1 MNNKEVPKGLRD
13 ILPPEL
19 KKRRYLHSVAERF
32 FSTFGYEEVETPMF
46 ELLDVVEN
54 GTGREMRE
62 QMFIFMDRFG
72 GLLALR
78 PEMTVSIARLAAT
91 HFAAA
96 RAPKRLWYR
105 GNVFRQVE
113 PQLAKFREFE
123 QMGIELIGASG
134 TWADAEVIALAAR
147 ILQELRVE
155 DFRISLNHIGI
166 FNNLVKAQNLRAA
179 EHNRLKQLVE
189 AKDLVELQRLLFQLP
204 LAEPVRYT
212 LSKLPVLH
220 GGAEILEKIP
230 YLHELEATKQAVEE
244 LLAVY
249 ECLAAYG
256 VQEYVVLDMGV
267 IRGLNYY
274 TGVIFEGYSPRLGYS
289 LMGGGRYDKLMG
301 QFGEERPATGFALG
315 VDRLG
320 LVVNAP
326 PEPPAGYWLAGD
338 DLALLLYKADELRQ
352 SGKVVRIDMAAR
364 PLAEAQ
370 AFFREQGSA
379 DQFIY
384 VSSDD
389 QGGSDENR

>member
-1 MNNKEVPKGLRD
+1 M
-13 ILPPEL
+13 
-19 KKRRYLHSVAERF
+19 AERL
-32 FSTFGYEEVETPMF
+32 FSTFGYEEVETLIF

-166 FNNLVKAQNLRAA
+166 FNNLVKAQNLRVA
-179 EHNRLKQLVE
+179 EHNRLKQLLRW
-189 AKDLVELQRLLFQLP
+189 K
-204 LAEPVRYT
+204 
-212 LSKLPVLH
+212 S
-220 GGAEILEKIP
+220 
-230 YLHELEATKQAVEE
+230 
-244 LLAVY
+244 
-249 ECLAAYG
+249 
-256 VQEYVVLDMGV
+256 VV
-267 IRGLNYY
+267 
-274 TGVIFEGYSPRLGYS
+274 
-289 LMGGGRYDKLMG
+289 
-301 QFGEERPATGFALG
+301 
-315 VDRLG
+315 
-320 LVVNAP
+320 
-326 PEPPAGYWLAGD
+326 
-338 DLALLLYKADELRQ
+338 
-352 SGKVVRIDMAAR
+352 
-364 PLAEAQ
+364 
-370 AFFREQGSA
+370 
-379 DQFIY
+379 
-384 VSSDD
+384 
-389 QGGSDENR
+389 